1 MSTSANSNETT
12 ATHAD
17 DAPPT
22 VNDTPVEDARSSQEP
37 DAAAPTRSWRP
48 GGHIGKAFVAV
59 VFAMAVFGIYTLVSS
74 EDETPA
80 EEPVPT
86 VQVIYE
92 VSGTGV
98 AEISYQGDEDEQNAV
113 VIEDVSLPWQVTVDV
128 PVNEEPIVQ
137 IILGAQGGEAN
148 CTLTVGDRIVQ
159 QAVATGEYGRATC
172 QTTLDPHNSPTE

>member
-113 VIEDVSLPWQVTVDV
+113 VIE
-128 PVNEEPIVQ
+128 EPIVQ